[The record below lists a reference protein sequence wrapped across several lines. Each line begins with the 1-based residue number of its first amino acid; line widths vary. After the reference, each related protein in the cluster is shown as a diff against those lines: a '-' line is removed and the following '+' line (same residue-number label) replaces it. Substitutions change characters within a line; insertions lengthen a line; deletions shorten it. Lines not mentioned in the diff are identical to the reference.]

1 MKLFDMGTTAK
12 KTESTGKLAEELK
25 KKKKPNPPGAAWSE
39 PAAPT
44 GDADGS
50 KENEASAGEEA
61 PAARRPSYGEVM
73 GQYYADRYADE
84 LAGNRRTAEAAAES
98 AERDAQNALRR
109 IRGGY
114 NSTDRQLY
122 REYME
127 SCRTLPQRL
136 AAQGITGGLAESS
149 QVRLANS
156 YGEELAEN
164 ERARLSEEAETFS
177 RRDSR
182 LAAAKTEQDRADAEA
197 KKTHGENLTRLWQE
211 VEKQR
216 RENAAKTAALLAAAG
231 DYSGYLDLGL
241 TQEQAD
247 YLAEVWMGKNGKVAG
262 LRRAWNGAGGASSG
276 PTLGD
281 TLSQTLLLNA
291 ENGTDAA
298 VEYIAAQLAA
308 GELSNDEAEEI
319 WKLLRASGAG
329 SDGESI

>member
-1 MKLFDMGTTAK
+1 MKLFDADAPAK
-12 KTESTGKLAEELK
+12 KTGSFGKSPEESK
-25 KKKKPNPPGAAWSE
+25 KKKKNSPSTAWSE
-39 PAAPT
+39 PAAPSGGT
-44 GDADGS
+44 
-50 KENEASAGEEA
+50 AGGETEEPA
-61 PAARRPSYGEVM
+61 GAETPAARRPSYGEVM
-73 GQYYADRYADE
+73 GRYYADE
-84 LAGNRRTAEAAAES
+84 LAENKRTAEAAAES
-98 AERDAQNALRR
+98 AERDAQDALRR

-114 NSTDRQLY
+114 KSTDRQLY

-127 SCRTLPQRL
+127 SRRTLPQRL
-136 AAQGITGGLAESS
+136 AAQGITGGLTESS

-177 RRDSR
+177 QRDSR
-182 LAAAKTEQDRADAEA
+182 LAAAKTEQNRADAAA

-262 LRRAWNGAGGASSG
+262 LRRAWNGTPGASSG
-276 PTLGD
+276 SALGE

-291 ENGTDAA
+291 ESGTDAA

-308 GELSNDEAEEI
+308 GELSGDEAEEI

-329 SDGESI
+329 SDGGSI